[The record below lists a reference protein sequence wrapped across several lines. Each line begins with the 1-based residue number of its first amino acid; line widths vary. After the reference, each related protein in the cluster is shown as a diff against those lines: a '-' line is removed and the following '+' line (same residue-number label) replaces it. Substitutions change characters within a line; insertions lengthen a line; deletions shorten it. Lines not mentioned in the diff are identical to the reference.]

1 MADEVLVTEFRMT
14 GNYTS
19 KVNDANQ
26 ATKGFIGTQM
36 DLQSVMKSG
45 LAIVGIGAAAFVG
58 GATALAGFANEAS
71 KAAAHFDTMER
82 TFAGAL
88 GSLEKG
94 RQMMAYLE
102 DYATRSAFG
111 LDDLTG
117 SAKMLAAVGL
127 DVGRFLPIMERFAL
141 VSSGV
146 DPQGLLQVAGAL
158 ARIKGGSYG
167 EAMEVFRKA
176 GVSATDLRNQG
187 ISVSKGGEIQ
197 ATAEQVFAAIQVI
210 SEGRLKTIADSISG
224 GAENIRANVADVAG
238 QAFRQVG
245 EEVNKALLPNL
256 QAFTS
261 EFKVIVDSG
270 VIGSITA
277 EFAGMLPPAQGVGS
291 LLEEIV
297 VAGAELPHILK
308 TFGEG
313 VMGISKLIGD
323 VFKAMPP
330 LIPLAVNEAMK
341 ATTGMDLATAAK
353 TVYSSGTQDELRARM
368 EAARKGMK
376 DSVAAPTSGE
386 APPIDSPIAQ
396 TANNTAKL
404 VEYAKEQVNLSRQIL
419 GGKGTIGSESAS
431 PVRIGQALG
440 RGGQGSRVEQKVK
453 ELLREVYNETMGVS
467 IASQRN
473 TGQPNRFGVR

>member
-14 GNYTS
+14 GNYAS

-245 EEVNKALLPNL
+245 QEINDKFLPAVVQFTDGLKA
-256 QAFTS
+256 F
-261 EFKVIVDSG
+261 VDSDG
-270 VIGSITA
+270 PKKLADAFLGFEVTATGTTDALIQLGASAIRVRDTFATLGQGFAMIGKGLGDAWSWLNTPLGGDKSQQDGLNLGEA
-277 EFAGMLPPAQGVGS
+277 FYTLFNENADNFVKEQEARLK
-291 LLEEIV
+291 
-297 VAGAELPHILK
+297 ELK
-308 TFGEG
+308 D
-313 VMGISKLIGD
+313 K
-323 VFKAMPP
+323 
-330 LIPLAVNEAMK
+330 
-341 ATTGMDLATAAK
+341 
-353 TVYSSGTQDELRARM
+353 GTQ
-368 EAARKGMK
+368 
-376 DSVAAPTSGE
+376 SVPAPTSTE
-386 APPIDSPIAQ
+386 APALDSPINQ
-396 TANNTAKL
+396 TAANTAKMVDIAQKQL
-404 VEYAKEQVNLSRQIL
+404 DISRQIL
-419 GGKGTIGSESAS
+419 GGGTVASEAAS

-440 RGGQGSRVEQKVK
+440 RGGQGSRVEQKLREFV
-453 ELLREVYNETMGVS
+453 REVYNETIGIS
-467 IASQRN
+467 LASQRN

>member
-14 GNYTS
+14 GNYAS

-102 DYATRSAFG
+102 QYATKSAFG
-111 LDDLTG
+111 LDDLTVAAKQL
-117 SAKMLAAVGL
+117 SATGL
-127 DVGRFLPIMERFAL
+127 DVGRFLPIMERIAL
-141 VSSGV
+141 VASDI
-146 DPQGLLQVAGAL
+146 DPQGLIQVAGAF

-167 EAMEVFRKA
+167 EAMEVLRKA
-176 GVSATDLRNQG
+176 GVSNTDLQNQG
-187 ISVSKGGEIQ
+187 IKVSKGGEIQ
-197 ATAEQVFAAIQVI
+197 ATAEQVFNAVQII
-210 SEGRLKTIADSISG
+210 SEGRLKSIADAISG

-245 EEVNKALLPNL
+245 KEVNDYLLPNL
-256 QAFTS
+256 EEFTKQ
-261 EFKVIVDSG
+261 FKVIIDSG
-270 VIGSITA
+270 AIKTITA
-277 EFAGMLPPAQGVGS
+277 EFMGLLPPMNATSSVF
-291 LLEEIV
+291 EELAV
-297 VAGAELPHILK
+297 TAAELPHILK

-313 VMGISKLIGD
+313 VMGVSKIIGD
-323 VFKAMPP
+323 VFKAIPP
-330 LIPLAVNEAMK
+330 LIPLAINEGMK
-341 ATTGMDLATAAK
+341 ATTGMDFITAAK
-353 TVYSSGTQDELRARM
+353 MVYSSGAGDDVRRQIAEQKKKAM
-368 EAARKGMK
+368 E
-376 DSVAAPTSGE
+376 SVAAPTAEE

-396 TANNTAKL
+396 TATNTAKMVDIAQKQL
-404 VEYAKEQVNLSRQIL
+404 DISRQIL
-419 GGKGTIGSESAS
+419 GGGTVASEAAS

-440 RGGQGSRVEQKVK
+440 RGGQGSRVEQKLREFV
-453 ELLREVYNETMGVS
+453 REVYNETIGISM
-467 IASQRN
+467 ASQRN